1 MARTWTEDNASLET
15 VNAWIHGIG
24 FALSVPAGF
33 ALAQL
38 ALVHQPSMLVACI
51 VYGLSLSTMYLF
63 STLSHTVRDPKV
75 RYRMRSL
82 DQGFIYT
89 LIAGTVTPFIWGDL
103 HGWLRIAM
111 MTLVWLAAAAGFYS
125 KVLAKHRVDNM
136 TAVSYIIMG
145 WGPAAALF
153 WSTSTICFLTLLLGG
168 LIYTLGVYFLQNDH
182 RAWYFHPLWHVMV
195 ILASTSHYMGIVFF
209 AILHL
214 DR

>member
-24 FALSVPAGF
+24 FALSVPAGL
-33 ALAQL
+33 ALAHL
-38 ALVHQPSMLVACI
+38 ALDYNPAMLGACI
-51 VYGLSLSTMYLF
+51 AYGLSLSAMYLF
-63 STLSHTVRDPKV
+63 STLSHAVRDPKV
-75 RYRMRSL
+75 RYPMRAL

-89 LIAGTVTPFIWGDL
+89 LIAGTVTPFIWGGL
-103 HGWLRIAM
+103 HGWLRIGM
-111 MTLVWLAAAAGFYS
+111 MTLVWLAAAVGFYS
-125 KVLAKHRVDNM
+125 KVLVKHRVDNM

-145 WGPAAALF
+145 WGSAAALF
-153 WSTSTICFLTLLLGG
+153 WSTSTICFLTMLLGG
-168 LIYTLGVYFLQNDH
+168 LIYTMGVYFLQNDH

-195 ILASTSHYMGIVFF
+195 LLASTCHYVGVVLF